1 MENRLKTYTMLGIM
15 WTDPRSCVWAGAIY
29 CLQGLADWFIFK
41 SVCVRARVHACVLA
55 RAPVLVHTWMTS
67 NPSGVLVTGGCDSH

>member
-41 SVCVRARVHACVLA
+41 SVCVRVVTQVTYNVHE
-55 RAPVLVHTWMTS
+55 PD
-67 NPSGVLVTGGCDSH
+67 VT